1 MTTTTVAQRLLEA
14 EQEREQ
20 KKRQKK
26 LLVQLGKTDRGR
38 GVLVRGRGRGR
49 GRGRATATVSRA
61 PDHEDDILAM
71 PHPPP
76 NLRTCIKFLTLVSN
90 HSNWLSY

>member
-14 EQEREQ
+14 EQEREK

-26 LLVQLGKTDRGR
+26 LLVQLGKTGRGR

-71 PHPPP
+71 PLPP

-90 HSNWLSY
+90 RSNWLSY